1 MWPPCMVSSFS
12 SDFHPFFLPL
22 VLLDSWVIFDEVWV
36 RRLRRSWQNL
46 QLVPLEVV
54 HCGFWGIYD
63 HPVEEAILFLSSA
76 FLQMVWCL
84 LSEFAGISLNSFSFF
99 FLMTLLWRLYLCRCR
114 CTVEQFTTTPE
125 SAKSSWRSFAV
136 KQGFWFALSSSPM
149 SSSLWKFSWS
159 SRPQLDL
166 HRSCWLQFLN
176 YITNWGNGY
185 LKTLCDLIACFVD
198 MNYFQSATLYLEDP
212 TAEDCWVKG
221 WGVRVFIKLWHL
233 HHLAFPNDDCEQAIA
248 LTSELMSEALVKVIW
263 ALKSL
268 GVSKLLHGAPFLF
281 FY

>member
-1 MWPPCMVSSFS
+1 MAKPSACASWGSPLWILRYLRSSRWRS
-12 SDFHPFFLPL
+12 HP
-22 VLLDSWVIFDEVWV
+22 
-36 RRLRRSWQNL
+36 
-46 QLVPLEVV
+46 
-54 HCGFWGIYD
+54 
-63 HPVEEAILFLSSA
+63 LF
-76 FLQMVWCL
+76 
-84 LSEFAGISLNSFSFF
+84 IFSFFTDGMMFAFRICWHFIEFFQVF